1 MYCWADLTRTD
12 GVLVWMSDSHDVE
25 PDPLQNLG
33 PGLHRIVLTIPAFSV
48 GHGDYVLT
56 LAFTGFQGG
65 AMPVD
70 NLDSVCALR
79 VDDFVTK
86 RGNQRPGSICAP
98 GRWQVQVAEAPVAV
112 AAPSPVGGGSLK
124 RA

>member
-12 GVLVWMSDSHDVE
+12 GMLVWMSDSLDME
-25 PDPLQNLG
+25 TNPLEELG
-33 PGLHRIVLTIPAFSV
+33 AGMHRIVLTVPPFSV

-70 NLDSVCALR
+70 NLDGVCALR

-98 GRWQVQVAEAPVAV
+98 GRWQVQGAEGSVANGAPRL
-112 AAPSPVGGGSLK
+112 AADVGLK
-124 RA
+124 LA